1 MATLSSALLLAA
13 ARLAAAAARLAAAL
27 SSGFCPPLS
36 VDAADGRRSGHTL
49 GTRCAMMAALFRI
62 SGVTAE
68 HVVLVRGDASTALPA
83 TESATGGIRA
93 TGAACAAARLGTRA
107 AVFVATILDSGTLD
121 SGTVAFEPV
130 VMLAVDALAMAG
142 VTWD

>member
-1 MATLSSALLLAA
+1 
-13 ARLAAAAARLAAAL
+13 
-27 SSGFCPPLS
+27 
-36 VDAADGRRSGHTL
+36 
-49 GTRCAMMAALFRI
+49 MMAALFRI

-68 HVVLVRGDASTALPA
+68 HVVLVRGDASAALPA
-83 TESATGGIRA
+83 TESAAGGIRA

-107 AVFVATILDSGTLD
+107 AVFVATILDSGT
-121 SGTVAFEPV
+121 VAFEPV